1 MKETNLYEWFDL
13 LERTDDQQVIRH
25 FLAQLDG
32 YKGPPTTDDMI
43 QFVNLFAALRMHQL
57 KRGRL

>member
-1 MKETNLYEWFDL
+1 MKERSLLEWFDI
-13 LERTDDQQVIRH
+13 LERTDDAEVIRL
-25 FLAQLDG
+25 FCTGLDKYQG
-32 YKGPPTTDDMI
+32 TPTTADMI